1 MKAFA
6 ATFTT
11 IALAAASL
19 SAQAQSSVQ
28 LTGTVDSYVGS
39 MKMAG
44 QERVAS
50 VGSGGLTTSWWGVKG
65 VEDLGGG
72 LKADFNITGFFRAD
86 TGTPGRF
93 DADPFF
99 SRDANVGLAGS
110 FGRVSL
116 GRGLAPNFL
125 PTVLTNPFGDSFTV
139 SPLVLHANMTT
150 AAWGADSLTTASNTG
165 WSNQILYSTPSFGG
179 LKANVHYQFGEQ
191 TSSGNK
197 GKKNVGLNLMYSAAR

>member
-28 LTGTVDSYVGS
+28 LTGTVDTYVGS

-72 LKADFNITGFFRAD
+72 PKRRSPPRSWPRCCSNCVIT
-86 TGTPGRF
+86 
-93 DADPFF
+93 
-99 SRDANVGLAGS
+99 AGS
-110 FGRVSL
+110 RRSL
-116 GRGLAPNFL
+116 
-125 PTVLTNPFGDSFTV
+125 
-139 SPLVLHANMTT
+139 
-150 AAWGADSLTTASNTG
+150 SL
-165 WSNQILYSTPSFGG
+165 I
-179 LKANVHYQFGEQ
+179 
-191 TSSGNK
+191 
-197 GKKNVGLNLMYSAAR
+197 R

>member
-28 LTGTVDSYVGS
+28 LTGTVDTYVGS

-86 TGTPGRF
+86 TGTLAVSMPT
-93 DADPFF
+93 PF
-99 SRDANVGLAGS
+99 SRVMPMWVWPAA
-110 FGRVSL
+110 
-116 GRGLAPNFL
+116 
-125 PTVLTNPFGDSFTV
+125 
-139 SPLVLHANMTT
+139 LV
-150 AAWGADSLTTASNTG
+150 
-165 WSNQILYSTPSFGG
+165 
-179 LKANVHYQFGEQ
+179 V
-191 TSSGNK
+191 
-197 GKKNVGLNLMYSAAR
+197 